1 MVSMTNKETTFE
13 NKCNILGE
21 LWIDYRDE
29 EDLSEFIAY
38 NDLGLPLAFSI
49 AEDLVKPTP
58 RAIEMINETFA
69 MLLLS
74 LEVEDNGFET
84 LDELMVG

>member
-1 MVSMTNKETTFE
+1 MTNKETTFE
-13 NKCNILGE
+13 NRCNILGE

-29 EDLSEFIAY
+29 EDLEEFITY

-58 RAIEMINETFA
+58 RAVEMINESFN
-69 MLLLS
+69 MLLIS